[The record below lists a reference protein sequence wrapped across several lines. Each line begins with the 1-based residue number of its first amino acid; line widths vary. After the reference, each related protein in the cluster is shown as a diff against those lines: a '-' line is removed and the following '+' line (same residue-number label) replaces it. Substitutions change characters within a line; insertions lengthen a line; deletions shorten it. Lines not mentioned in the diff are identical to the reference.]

1 MCFNIDE
8 SGSIVAVI
16 LTNFQNKFL
25 AFLVILSK
33 EQLMYKPYSG
43 ALMHIEV
50 NFNKMENKYGFEW
63 DIHNS
68 NYVPRCN
75 H

>member
-1 MCFNIDE
+1 
-8 SGSIVAVI
+8 
-16 LTNFQNKFL
+16 
-25 AFLVILSK
+25 
-33 EQLMYKPYSG
+33 MYKPYSG

-68 NYVPRCN
+68 NYVQRCN
-75 H
+75 HWKELHNNQVEALT

>member
-1 MCFNIDE
+1 
-8 SGSIVAVI
+8 
-16 LTNFQNKFL
+16 
-25 AFLVILSK
+25 
-33 EQLMYKPYSG
+33 MYKPYSG

-68 NYVPRCN
+68 NYMFNVVTIEKSSTITTKIVLALGNECY
-75 H
+75 